1 MISQEENDLLTQT
14 GPGTPCGELLRR
26 YWQPIALSEELPHGG
41 APLRVM
47 ILGEELV
54 LFRDDHGQPGLLG
67 LHCSH
72 RGTDLSYGRVENGG
86 LRCVYHGWLYDVG
99 GRVIEQPGEPG
110 GGANRDQ
117 IRHRAHACR
126 EAGGVIFTYIG
137 SDKPPLLPDYE
148 FLSVPEEQR
157 TVTKILYQC
166 NYLQG
171 NEGNIDPVHLS
182 FLHQFLSDAPVPL
195 QRVVQGTETTDNT
208 LLGKDIAPAIE
219 VELTDFGLRICSVRA
234 SGRDKTYLRVTNF
247 VMPNLAAFGG
257 STVGEGYSVHWH
269 VPIDDTRHWK
279 YVFMFSRDKAL
290 PPELLNKSRAE
301 LGEDFRLTRNGANR
315 YQQDRESM
323 KTKTFTGMGYNF
335 QAHDAFATESQGAIQ
350 DRTAEHLVSS
360 DKAII
365 AARKLLLNAI
375 NDVKNGRDPQH
386 VVRDPASNQF
396 SHLQVFSEVIDASA
410 DWKQHTREWIARIER
425 ASENQKTIGRA
436 KIPL

>member
-1 MISQEENDLLTQT
+1 M
-14 GPGTPCGELLRR
+14 RR
-26 YWQPIALSEELPHGG
+26 YWQPIALSEELAPGG
-41 APLRVM
+41 APLRVNV
-47 ILGEELV
+47 LGEELV
-54 LFRDDHGQPGLLG
+54 LFRDDRGRPGLLG

-72 RGTDLSYGRVENGG
+72 RGTDLSYGRIEIGG
-86 LRCVYHGWLYDVG
+86 LRCIYHGWLYDVC

-117 IRHRAHACR
+117 IRHRAHPCR
-126 EAGGVIFTYIG
+126 ESGGVILTYMG
-137 SDKPPLLPDYE
+137 PGEPPLLPDYE
-148 FLSVPEEQR
+148 FLAVPEEQR
-157 TVTKILYQC
+157 TVTKILYSC

-182 FLHQFLSDAPVPL
+182 FLHQFLGDAPAPL
-195 QRVVQGTETTDNT
+195 RRVVPGTETTDNT
-208 LLGKDIAPAIE
+208 LLRKDIAPTIE
-219 VELTDFGLRICSVRA
+219 VELTDFGVRICSLRA
-234 SGRDKTYLRVTNF
+234 SGEDKTYLRVTNF

-269 VPIDDTRHWK
+269 VPIDDTTHWK

-290 PPELLNKSRAE
+290 APELVNKSRAE
-301 LGEDFRLTRNGANR
+301 LGADFRLSRTGANR

-360 DKAII
+360 DKAIV

-375 NDVKNGRDPQH
+375 NDVKQGRDPQH
-386 VVRDPASNQF
+386 VVRDPASNRF
-396 SHLQVFSEVIDASA
+396 SHLQVFSEVIDASV
-410 DWKQHTREWIARIER
+410 DWKQHTRERIATIEHVR
-425 ASENQKTIGRA
+425 SR
-436 KIPL
+436 